1 MSSNNGRR
9 KKDKLLKLVYMG
21 TPLYSVAPLVALI
34 EGGYEVALVV
44 TQPDQPRD
52 RGKKLKSPPVKEVAE
67 KYSIPVSQPDR
78 IRENDIFYNR
88 LKAEKADLFVVVAY
102 GKILPPEILALP
114 PLGCIN
120 IHASI
125 LPKFRGAAPIQRAI
139 MEGEAETGVSLMY
152 MDEGMD
158 TGDVIDIRTTKV
170 LKKGATAMFAEL
182 SDLGAELLI
191 STLPSIVDG
200 KANRRVQDNS
210 LATYAPMVRK
220 EEGKLDFK
228 RPAEE
233 LERLIRGLDIWPGAY
248 AYFGDGK
255 MLKIWE
261 GFSSDEL
268 CDEAPGVILEASSGM
283 MTVSAGG
290 KRLLIT
296 KVQAPG
302 KNIMSAADF
311 LRGSNIRP
319 GDVLV

>member
-1 MSSNNGRR
+1 
-9 KKDKLLKLVYMG
+9 MG
-21 TPLYSVAPLVALI
+21 TPQYAEAPLLALL
-34 EGGYEVALVV
+34 EGGYEVSLVV

-52 RGKKLKSPPVKEVAE
+52 RGKKLKSPPVKELAE
-67 KYSIPVSQPDR
+67 KYSIPVLQPGK
-78 IRENDIFYNR
+78 IRDNDEFYNR
-88 LKAEKADLFVVVAY
+88 LKDEKADLFVVVAY
-102 GKILPPEILALP
+102 GKILPPEILELP

-120 IHASI
+120 IHGSL

-158 TGDVIDIRTTKV
+158 TGDVIGVSTTKI
-170 LKKGATAMFAEL
+170 LKKGAGAMFSEL

-191 STLPSIVDG
+191 STLPHIVNG
-200 KANRRVQDNS
+200 KVVRRVQDNS
-210 LATYAPMVRK
+210 QATYAPMVSK
-220 EEGKLDFK
+220 EEGRLDFN
-228 RPAEE
+228 RPADE

-248 AYFGDGK
+248 AFYGDGR

-261 GFSSDEL
+261 GFSTDEL
-268 CDEAPGVILEASSGM
+268 CDEAPGVIVETSTGVIA
-283 MTVSAGG
+283 VSAGG

-302 KNIMSAADF
+302 KNIISSADF
-311 LRGSNIRP
+311 LRGSSLRP